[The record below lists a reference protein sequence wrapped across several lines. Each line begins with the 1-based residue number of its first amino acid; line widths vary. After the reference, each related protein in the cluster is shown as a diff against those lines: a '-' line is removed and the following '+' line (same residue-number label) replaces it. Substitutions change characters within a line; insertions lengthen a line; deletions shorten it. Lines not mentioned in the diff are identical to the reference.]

1 LMLNW
6 VTRANTTEV
15 KIMLSWIISANTV
28 EVKTDAKLDKMS

>member
-1 LMLNW
+1 MLNW